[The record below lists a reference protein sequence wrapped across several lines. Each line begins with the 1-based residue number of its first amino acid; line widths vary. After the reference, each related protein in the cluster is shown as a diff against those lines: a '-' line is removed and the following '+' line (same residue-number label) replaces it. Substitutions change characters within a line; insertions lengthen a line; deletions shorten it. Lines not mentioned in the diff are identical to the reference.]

1 MNNTEGVSNLEYLS
15 LKANTNLS
23 NKLIDLEVK
32 ALGEKDYHFYTL
44 TYEELVELV
53 TNEKYLFGYSN
64 NILRDNGSFVEMF
77 RVETLAETTGAV
89 TSKYIR
95 FNLTPFIRKLMLRVI
110 CNHYKKLE
118 FDSAYGE
125 ANKYNRVDFRIDN
138 KRLTKWDKL
147 YTQGSGGVD
156 LLISEESQALLDMA
170 IAADKS
176 GTLKRAIDQKFQM
189 AKNRTYA
196 FWEKG
201 NLKLSAYGSLESGK
215 IPQEFNFWCAGMYG
229 GIVNHDSDGDG
240 DWCSHT

>member
-1 MNNTEGVSNLEYLS
+1 MNSTEYVSNLEYLS
-15 LKANTNLS
+15 FKANTDLS
-23 NKLIDLEVK
+23 NKLVDLEVK
-32 ALGEKDYHFYTL
+32 ALDEDHYHLYTL

-53 TNEKYLFGYSN
+53 DNKKFLFGYCN
-64 NILRDNGSFVEMF
+64 HILRNNGSYIEHFNVELPMK
-77 RVETLAETTGAV
+77 TTGEV

-95 FNLTPFIRKLMLRVI
+95 FNFTPFIRKLMLRAI

-118 FDSAYGE
+118 FDSAYSE

-138 KRLTKWDKL
+138 KRLTRWDKL

-156 LLISEESQALLDMA
+156 LLISEESQALLNMA

-189 AKNRTYA
+189 AKNQTYA

-201 NLKLSAYGSLESGK
+201 KLKLSAYGSLESGE

-229 GIVNHDSDGDG
+229 GIINHDPDGKG